1 MRNKNRIKPFCD
13 ALAKIW
19 EEDCPDWR
27 FGQLI
32 CNVFGEMASA
42 GRDPFFPE
50 ENEMINYFK
59 NYFKNEENDRN
70 ENS

>member
-1 MRNKNRIKPFCD
+1 MRNPNRIFEFCD
-13 ALAKIW
+13 KLAVLW
-19 EEDCPDWR
+19 HDRVPDWR
-27 FGQLI
+27 FGQLV
-32 CNVFGEMASA
+32 CNVFGEMASQ
-42 GRDPFFPE
+42 GIDPFFPE